1 MSLREPITPESL
13 CVALNRATS
22 LQLAPRDVVLAYHYW
37 CWVAY
42 LPDQRL
48 AFVADTENARQWLA
62 RERQLL
68 QLLADRVHF
77 RVPRIEWVDPHGNWD
92 IRLKVPGEAGLTLTY
107 AKHHQRILDEPAIA
121 QRTGQ
126 HIGQILGEL
135 HSVITPEEARQLAPS
150 EPPLATSIER
160 TRVNM
165 VIGID
170 DAALQAQVQEVCE
183 RFDALEVGDDEVVL
197 VHGDLGSHNVAFEP
211 ETSEVLGVYDF
222 DTIACVDRHWDFK
235 YLHSYTP
242 PFRQAVLEAYRSHT
256 GIIPDTQRITLYHA
270 LTALAY
276 LAWCVDDPEAHDRL
290 SGRDKAGAYRWVRQ
304 AVARALA

>member
-1 MSLREPITPESL
+1 
-13 CVALNRATS
+13 
-22 LQLAPRDVVLAYHYW
+22 VLAYHHW
-37 CWVAY
+37 RWVAH
-42 LPDQRL
+42 LSDQRI
-48 AFVADTENARQWLA
+48 ACVVDTANARQRLA
-62 RERQLL
+62 RERQLCH
-68 QLLADRVHF
+68 LLADRVHF
-77 RVPRIEWVDPHGNWD
+77 GVPRVEWVDPHGNWD

-107 AKHHQRILDEPAIA
+107 TKHHQRILDEPAMA

-126 HIGQILGEL
+126 RIGQILGEL

-165 VIGID
+165 AIGID
-170 DAALQAQVQEVCE
+170 ATALKAQVQEVFA
-183 RFDALEVGDDEVVL
+183 RFDALEIGDDEVVL

-222 DTIACVDRHWDFK
+222 DAIACVDRHWDFK

-242 PFRQAVLEAYRSHT
+242 SFRQEVLEAYCRHT
-256 GIIPDTQRITLYHA
+256 GIIPDPQRITLYHA

-276 LAWCVDDPEAHDRL
+276 LAWRVDAPEAHDRL

-304 AVARALA
+304 AVAWALA

>member
-22 LQLAPRDVVLAYHYW
+22 LRLAPRDVVLAYHHW
-37 CWVAY
+37 RWVAH
-42 LPDQRL
+42 LPDQRI
-48 AFVADTENARQWLA
+48 AFVADTVDARQRLA

-68 QLLADRVHF
+68 RLLADRAHF
-77 RVPRIEWVDPHGNWD
+77 RVPRVEWVDPHGNWD
-92 IRLKVPGEAGLTLTY
+92 IRLKVLGEAGLTLTY
-107 AKHHQRILDEPAIA
+107 TIHHQRILDEPAIA

-126 HIGQILGEL
+126 RLGQILGEL

-160 TRVNM
+160 TRGNM
-165 VIGID
+165 AIGID
-170 DAALQAQVQEVCE
+170 DAALTAQVQEVFE
-183 RFDALEVGDDEVVL
+183 RFDALEIGDDEVVL

-222 DTIACVDRHWDFK
+222 DTVACVDRHWDFK
-235 YLHSYTP
+235 YLHSYTL
-242 PFRQAVLEAYRSHT
+242 PFRQAVLEAYRRHT
-256 GIIPDTQRITLYHA
+256 GIIPDPQRITLYHA

-276 LAWCVDDPEAHDRL
+276 LAWRVDDPEAHDQL
-290 SGRDKAGAYRWVRQ
+290 SGRDKAGAYWWVQQ
-304 AVARALA
+304 AVAWALA